1 MTNTTLVPQEV
12 AYRRFHDAMRLFV
25 GQGRRWSCASVA
37 EASGI
42 ALRTVES
49 YRSGQA
55 TPTIEKY
62 QSLCAVLGQAFF
74 AATIEHMAY
83 EVRTTDPMDVTPQQI
98 LSEALDFSAHLSKF
112 LEDGRIDHIERP
124 ELKER
129 VGVLVEQ
136 LNALAVGLADEG
148 GA

>member
-1 MTNTTLVPQEV
+1 MTNTTLVPQEL
-12 AYRRFHDAMRLFV
+12 AYRKFHDAMRLFV
-25 GQGRRWSCASVA
+25 GQGRRWSCAAVS
-37 EASGI
+37 EATGI

-74 AATIEHMAY
+74 SATIDHMSY
-83 EVRTTDPMDVTPQQI
+83 DVRSTDPGEITPQQL
-98 LSEALDFSAHLSKF
+98 LSEALEFSTHLAKF

-124 ELKER
+124 ALR
-129 VGVLVEQ
+129 QRIGD
-136 LNALAVGLADEG
+136 LAVQLRALEVYLEKA